1 MPVAP
6 SRNTAAHIL
15 ILDDNSMGLIAR
27 RTVLEELGHLVHT
40 CSSPH
45 DALEQ
50 CEKQHFDVVVTD
62 YKMPKMD
69 GIEFI
74 TELRKHHPTIGVI
87 LISGFADALGLN
99 EASTGADVVLQKSA
113 NEVGNLIR
121 AVNRLLRRPEKKPVK
136 SQAANPSSKRTRA
149 KT

>member
-6 SRNTAAHIL
+6 SRTTTAQIL
-15 ILDDNSMGLIAR
+15 IVDDNNMGLIAR
-27 RTVLEELGHLVHT
+27 RTVLEELGHRVYT
-40 CSSPH
+40 CLSPH
-45 DALEQ
+45 EALEQ
-50 CEKQHFDVVVTD
+50 CDKQTFDVVVTD
-62 YKMPKMD
+62 YKMPAMN

-74 TELRKHHPTIGVI
+74 EELRKRHPAMSVI

-121 AVNRLLRRPEKKPVK
+121 SVNRLLRRPERKPVK
-136 SQAANPSSKRTRA
+136 SQPANPPSKRSSATP
-149 KT
+149 